1 MTDTYEYTRAWTES
15 LRAEGRAEGLAE
27 AKSESVLRVLEA
39 RGKSP
44 DDAARER
51 IAACRDLGQLDVW
64 FDRALS
70 VDSVD
75 EVLRD

>member
-1 MTDTYEYTRAWTES
+1 MMTDTYEYTSAWTES
-15 LRAEGRAEGLAE
+15 LRAEGRAE